1 MELKNIISETLNEIE
16 KMAKTIDNGFNTAQK
31 TPSFFK
37 TPPHLQNT
45 PNPKNANAP
54 LESKNAAKIETQE
67 KITEEKEEEL
77 KEIITEEIVQEKI
90 TEEKEEEL
98 KEIITEE
105 IVQEKITEEKEEE
118 SKEII
123 TEEITPKTPTQETPT
138 QVLIPNER
146 VFLKGLLERTLVLF
160 KGMQA
165 LEEKEVLKRLDLVA
179 RFLQYQLSVL
189 EKRLESLE
197 RENTE

>member
-1 MELKNIISETLNEIE
+1 MAGRMELKNIISETLNEIE
-16 KMAKTIDNGFNTAQK
+16 KMAKTIDDGFNTAQK

-45 PNPKNANAP
+45 PNPKNANTP
-54 LESKNAAKIETQE
+54 LEPKNAAKIEMQE
-67 KITEEKEEEL
+67 KITEEKEEE
-77 KEIITEEIVQEKI
+77 VP
-90 TEEKEEEL
+90 
-98 KEIITEE
+98 
-105 IVQEKITEEKEEE
+105 
-118 SKEII
+118 EII
-123 TEEITPKTPTQETPT
+123 TEEITPKNPV

-146 VFLKGLLERTLVLF
+146 VFLKSLLERTLVLF
-160 KGMQA
+160 QGMQA
-165 LEEKEVLKRLDLVA
+165 LEEKDALKRLDLVV

>member
-1 MELKNIISETLNEIE
+1 MAGRMELKNIISETLNEIE
-16 KMAKTIDNGFNTAQK
+16 KMAKTINDGFNTTQK

-54 LESKNAAKIETQE
+54 LEPKNAAKIET
-67 KITEEKEEEL
+67 
-77 KEIITEEIVQEKI
+77 
-90 TEEKEEEL
+90 
-98 KEIITEE
+98 
-105 IVQEKITEEKEEE
+105 QEKITEEKEEE

-123 TEEITPKTPTQETPT
+123 TEEITQENPTQA
-138 QVLIPNER
+138 LISDER

-165 LEEKEVLKRLDLVA
+165 LEEKEALKRLDLVA
-179 RFLQYQLSVL
+179 RFLQYQLSAL

>member
-1 MELKNIISETLNEIE
+1 MAGRMELKNIISETLNEIE
-16 KMAKTIDNGFNTAQK
+16 KMAKTIDDGFDSTQK

-45 PNPKNANAP
+45 PKNANTP
-54 LESKNAAKIETQE
+54 LESKNATKIETQE
-67 KITEEKEEEL
+67 KITEEKEEEAP
-77 KEIITEEIVQEKI
+77 EIITEEIA
-90 TEEKEEEL
+90 
-98 KEIITEE
+98 
-105 IVQEKITEEKEEE
+105 
-118 SKEII
+118 
-123 TEEITPKTPTQETPT
+123 QETPT
-138 QVLIPNER
+138 QALIPNER
-146 VFLKGLLERTLVLF
+146 VFLKNLLERTLVLL

-165 LEEKEVLKRLDLVA
+165 LEEKEAMKRLDLVA

>member
-16 KMAKTIDNGFNTAQK
+16 KMAKTIDGGFDRAQK

-54 LESKNAAKIETQE
+54 LEPKNAARIETQE

-77 KEIITEEIVQEKI
+77 KEIITEEI
-90 TEEKEEEL
+90 
-98 KEIITEE
+98 
-105 IVQEKITEEKEEE
+105 
-118 SKEII
+118 
-123 TEEITPKTPTQETPT
+123 TQETPT

-165 LEEKEVLKRLDLVA
+165 LEEKEALKRLDLVE
-179 RFLQYQLSVL
+179 RFLQYQLSAL

>member
-16 KMAKTIDNGFNTAQK
+16 KMAQTIDDGVAQK

-37 TPPHLQNT
+37 TPPNLQNT

-54 LESKNAAKIETQE
+54 LEPKNAAKIETQE
-67 KITEEKEEEL
+67 KITEEN
-77 KEIITEEIVQEKI
+77 
-90 TEEKEEEL
+90 TEEKEEEVP
-98 KEIITEE
+98 EIIIEE
-105 IVQEKITEEKEEE
+105 TAQEN
-118 SKEII
+118 
-123 TEEITPKTPTQETPT
+123 PT

-165 LEEKEVLKRLDLVA
+165 LEEKEAMKRLDLVA

>member
-1 MELKNIISETLNEIE
+1 MELKNIISETLSEIE
-16 KMAKTIDNGFNTAQK
+16 KMAKTIDNGFNTVQK

-45 PNPKNANAP
+45 PNHKNANAP
-54 LESKNAAKIETQE
+54 LEPKNAAKIETQE
-67 KITEEKEEEL
+67 KITEEKEEEIP
-77 KEIITEEIVQEKI
+77 KIITEEIAQEN
-90 TEEKEEEL
+90 
-98 KEIITEE
+98 
-105 IVQEKITEEKEEE
+105 
-118 SKEII
+118 
-123 TEEITPKTPTQETPT
+123 PT

-165 LEEKEVLKRLDLVA
+165 LEEKEALKRLDLVA
-179 RFLQYQLSVL
+179 RFLQYQLSAL

>member
-16 KMAKTIDNGFNTAQK
+16 KMAKTIDNNFDAAQK

-37 TPPHLQNT
+37 TPPYLQNA
-45 PNPKNANAP
+45 KNAETPPMSNTEP
-54 LESKNAAKIETQE
+54 KNAAKIETQE
-67 KITEEKEEEL
+67 KIAEENTEENTEEKEEA
-77 KEIITEEIVQEKI
+77 KG
-90 TEEKEEEL
+90 
-98 KEIITEE
+98 
-105 IVQEKITEEKEEE
+105 
-118 SKEII
+118 II
-123 TEEITPKTPTQETPT
+123 TEEITPKTPT

-146 VFLKGLLERTLVLF
+146 VFLKGLLERTLVLL
-160 KGMQA
+160 KGIQA
-165 LEEKEVLKRLDLVA
+165 LEEKEAMKRLDLVA

>member
-54 LESKNAAKIETQE
+54 LEPKNAAKIETQE

-77 KEIITEEIVQEKI
+77 KEIITEE
-90 TEEKEEEL
+90 T
-98 KEIITEE
+98 
-105 IVQEKITEEKEEE
+105 
-118 SKEII
+118 
-123 TEEITPKTPTQETPT
+123 TPKTPTQA
-138 QVLIPNER
+138 LIPNER

-165 LEEKEVLKRLDLVA
+165 LEEKEALKRLDLVA
-179 RFLQYQLSVL
+179 RFLQYQLSTL

>member
-16 KMAKTIDNGFNTAQK
+16 KMAKTIDNNFDAVQK

-37 TPPHLQNT
+37 TPPYLQNAKNAET
-45 PNPKNANAP
+45 PPMSNTEPKNAT
-54 LESKNAAKIETQE
+54 KIETQE
-67 KITEEKEEEL
+67 KIAEEKEEEA
-77 KEIITEEIVQEKI
+77 QG
-90 TEEKEEEL
+90 
-98 KEIITEE
+98 
-105 IVQEKITEEKEEE
+105 
-118 SKEII
+118 II
-123 TEEITPKTPTQETPT
+123 TEEITPKNPTQAP
-138 QVLIPNER
+138 ISNER
-146 VFLKGLLERTLVLF
+146 VFLKNLLERTLVLL

-165 LEEKEVLKRLDLVA
+165 LEEKDALKRLDLVA

>member
-1 MELKNIISETLNEIE
+1 MAGRMELKNIISETLNEIE
-16 KMAKTIDNGFNTAQK
+16 KMAKTIDNNFDAAQK

-37 TPPHLQNT
+37 TPPNLQNA
-45 PNPKNANAP
+45 KNAETPPMSNTEP
-54 LESKNAAKIETQE
+54 KNAAKIETQE
-67 KITEEKEEEL
+67 KITEEKEEEAL
-77 KEIITEEIVQEKI
+77 EIITEEIVQEN
-90 TEEKEEEL
+90 
-98 KEIITEE
+98 
-105 IVQEKITEEKEEE
+105 
-118 SKEII
+118 
-123 TEEITPKTPTQETPT
+123 PK

-146 VFLKGLLERTLVLF
+146 VFLKSLLERTLVLF

-165 LEEKEVLKRLDLVA
+165 LEEKEAMKRLDLVA

>member
-16 KMAKTIDNGFNTAQK
+16 KMAKTIDDGFDTAQK

-54 LESKNAAKIETQE
+54 LEPKNATKIETQE
-67 KITEEKEEEL
+67 KITEEKEEEA
-77 KEIITEEIVQEKI
+77 KEIITEEIA
-90 TEEKEEEL
+90 
-98 KEIITEE
+98 
-105 IVQEKITEEKEEE
+105 
-118 SKEII
+118 
-123 TEEITPKTPTQETPT
+123 QETPT
-138 QVLIPNER
+138 QALIPNER

-165 LEEKEVLKRLDLVA
+165 LEEKEAMKRLDLVA

>member
-16 KMAKTIDNGFNTAQK
+16 KMAKTIDDGFDRAQK

-45 PNPKNANAP
+45 PNPKNANTP

-77 KEIITEEIVQEKI
+77 KEIITEEI
-90 TEEKEEEL
+90 
-98 KEIITEE
+98 
-105 IVQEKITEEKEEE
+105 
-118 SKEII
+118 
-123 TEEITPKTPTQETPT
+123 TQETLTQETLTQETLTQETLTQETLTQETLT

-165 LEEKEVLKRLDLVA
+165 LEEKEALKRLDLVE
-179 RFLQYQLSVL
+179 RFLQYQLSAL

>member
-1 MELKNIISETLNEIE
+1 MELKNIISETLSEIE
-16 KMAKTIDNGFNTAQK
+16 KMAKTIDDGLDRVQK

-54 LESKNAAKIETQE
+54 LEPKNAAKIETQE
-67 KITEEKEEEL
+67 KITEEKEEE
-77 KEIITEEIVQEKI
+77 
-90 TEEKEEEL
+90 
-98 KEIITEE
+98 
-105 IVQEKITEEKEEE
+105 

-123 TEEITPKTPTQETPT
+123 TKEITQETPT
-138 QVLIPNER
+138 QALIPNER
-146 VFLKGLLERTLVLF
+146 IFLKGLLERTLVLF

-165 LEEKEVLKRLDLVA
+165 LEEKEALKRLDLVA

>member
-16 KMAKTIDNGFNTAQK
+16 KMAKTIDNNFDVVQK

-37 TPPHLQNT
+37 TPPYLQNA
-45 PNPKNANAP
+45 KNAETPPMSNTEP
-54 LESKNAAKIETQE
+54 KNAAKIETQE
-67 KITEEKEEEL
+67 KITEEN
-77 KEIITEEIVQEKI
+77 
-90 TEEKEEEL
+90 TEEKEEA
-98 KEIITEE
+98 KGIT
-105 IVQEKITEEKEEE
+105 I
-118 SKEII
+118 
-123 TEEITPKTPTQETPT
+123 EEITPKNPTQAP
-138 QVLIPNER
+138 ISNER
-146 VFLKGLLERTLVLF
+146 VFLKNLLERTLVLL

-165 LEEKEVLKRLDLVA
+165 LEEKEALKRLDLVA

>member
-1 MELKNIISETLNEIE
+1 MELKNIISETLSEIE
-16 KMAKTIDNGFNTAQK
+16 KMAKTIDDGFNTAQK

-45 PNPKNANAP
+45 PNPKNANTP
-54 LESKNAAKIETQE
+54 LEPKNAAKIETQE
-67 KITEEKEEEL
+67 KITEEE
-77 KEIITEEIVQEKI
+77 VP
-90 TEEKEEEL
+90 
-98 KEIITEE
+98 
-105 IVQEKITEEKEEE
+105 
-118 SKEII
+118 EII
-123 TEEITPKTPTQETPT
+123 TEEITQETPT
-138 QVLIPNER
+138 QALIPNER

-165 LEEKEVLKRLDLVA
+165 LEEKEALKRLDLVE

>member
-16 KMAKTIDNGFNTAQK
+16 KMAKTIDDGFNVAQK

-37 TPPHLQNT
+37 TPPHLPNT

-54 LESKNAAKIETQE
+54 LEPKNAAKIETQE

-77 KEIITEEIVQEKI
+77 KEIITEEI
-90 TEEKEEEL
+90 
-98 KEIITEE
+98 
-105 IVQEKITEEKEEE
+105 
-118 SKEII
+118 
-123 TEEITPKTPTQETPT
+123 TPKTPTQEKIT

-146 VFLKGLLERTLVLF
+146 VFLKSLLERTLVLF

-165 LEEKEVLKRLDLVA
+165 LEEKEALKRLDLVE

>member
-16 KMAKTIDNGFNTAQK
+16 KMAKTIDDGFDTAQK

-45 PNPKNANAP
+45 PKNANAP
-54 LESKNAAKIETQE
+54 LESKNATKIETQE
-67 KITEEKEEEL
+67 KITEEKEEEMP
-77 KEIITEEIVQEKI
+77 EIITEEIAQEN
-90 TEEKEEEL
+90 L
-98 KEIITEE
+98 
-105 IVQEKITEEKEEE
+105 
-118 SKEII
+118 
-123 TEEITPKTPTQETPT
+123 TQA
-138 QVLIPNER
+138 LIPNER

-165 LEEKEVLKRLDLVA
+165 LEEKEAMKRLDLVA

>member
-16 KMAKTIDNGFNTAQK
+16 KMAKTIDNGFDTAQK

-54 LESKNAAKIETQE
+54 LEPKNAAKIETQE
-67 KITEEKEEEL
+67 KITEEKEEVL
-77 KEIITEEIVQEKI
+77 
-90 TEEKEEEL
+90 
-98 KEIITEE
+98 
-105 IVQEKITEEKEEE
+105 
-118 SKEII
+118 KEII
-123 TEEITPKTPTQETPT
+123 TEEITPKTPTQENPT
-138 QVLIPNER
+138 QALIPNER

-165 LEEKEVLKRLDLVA
+165 LEEKEALKRLDLVA
-179 RFLQYQLSVL
+179 RFLQYQLSAL

>member
-1 MELKNIISETLNEIE
+1 MAGRMELKNIISETLNEIE

-45 PNPKNANAP
+45 PNPKNANTP
-54 LESKNAAKIETQE
+54 LEPKNATKIET
-67 KITEEKEEEL
+67 
-77 KEIITEEIVQEKI
+77 
-90 TEEKEEEL
+90 
-98 KEIITEE
+98 
-105 IVQEKITEEKEEE
+105 QEKITEEKEEE

-123 TEEITPKTPTQETPT
+123 TEEITQENPT
-138 QVLIPNER
+138 QVLISNER
-146 VFLKGLLERTLVLF
+146 VFLKNLLERTLVLF

-165 LEEKEVLKRLDLVA
+165 LEEKEALKRLDLVA
-179 RFLQYQLSVL
+179 RFLQYQLSAL